1 MLGFFPGVR
10 FMQTPDFAKR
20 QPLDIIS
27 EKLFFDSAGYYILW
41 SISSSTIN
49 PRFQVTYINLEFEYF
64 QKK

>member
-41 SISSSTIN
+41 SRRSWAVILRCNNAYMIHL
-49 PRFQVTYINLEFEYF
+49 PDFKGR
-64 QKK
+64 